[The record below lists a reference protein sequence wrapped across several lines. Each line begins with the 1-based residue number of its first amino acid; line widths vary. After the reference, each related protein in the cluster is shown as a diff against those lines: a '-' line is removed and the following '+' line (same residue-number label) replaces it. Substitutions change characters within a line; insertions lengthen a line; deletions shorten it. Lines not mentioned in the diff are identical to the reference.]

1 MDREMRRSPTKPTT
15 VGLILSAIIIAV
27 APASGS
33 LADTLGR
40 DIAQYKTAVRDA
52 MGGEFAALNS
62 FSETGEFVRA
72 AGLERIDAGQSTWH
86 YEGTARR
93 AIGHHNAQDA
103 DAKHAGKAHSDAEPT
118 EYAALSLHPK
128 ALDRVRISKKSENW
142 YCLAEALYFEARGEP
157 LRGQIA
163 VAEVILNR
171 VDSKRYPNTICGVV
185 QQGQHRRNAC
195 QFSYNCDG
203 IANRIGEKKAFEKLG
218 KLAYVMMN
226 GAERQLTSDAM
237 YYHNNTVRPRWSRK
251 LIKTARI
258 GRHIFYRRPIK
269 LSRR

>member
-1 MDREMRRSPTKPTT
+1 MTIGVM
-15 VGLILSAIIIAV
+15 LFSAIAMVVPSSTSI
-27 APASGS
+27 
-33 LADTLGR
+33 ADTLGR
-40 DIAQYKTAVRDA
+40 DIATYRSALIDA
-52 MGGEFAALNS
+52 IGGEHAALSN
-62 FSETGEFVRA
+62 FSGTGHFARA

-93 AIGHHNAQDA
+93 AIGHQNAQDV
-103 DAKHAGKAHSDAEPT
+103 DAKKMGEAHSDAEPT
-118 EYAALSLHPK
+118 EFAALSLHPK
-128 ALDRVRISKKSENW
+128 ALARVTIGKKSDNW

-171 VDSKRYPNTICGVV
+171 VDSKRYPDTVCGVV

-203 IANRIGEKKAFEKLG
+203 RANRIGEKKAFNKLG

-226 GAERQLTSDAM
+226 GAERELTGDALF
-237 YYHNNTVRPRWSRK
+237 YHNNTVRPRWSRK
-251 LIKTARI
+251 MIKTARI
-258 GRHIFYRRPIK
+258 GRHIFYRQPVK
-269 LSRR
+269 LTKR